1 MRGVSVFVA
10 VLFVAGAGAV
20 AVAGAGAVFWEMKYA
35 GRFRLLMHHARSVWY
50 LTRTTCFTCI

>member
-10 VLFVAGAGAV
+10 VLFVAVAVAGAVAGAV
-20 AVAGAGAVFWEMKYA
+20 AVFWGMKYA
-35 GRFRLLMHHARSVWY
+35 GRFRLLMHHARSVWC